1 MFQIF
6 VARENKATD
15 RYLPGSKD
23 QETIWSKQAL
33 TLSLRHGGGVERAPA
48 SWLRADVGITEGG
61 PSEPHRP
68 LASGGSGEIR
78 QAEAETGITTL
89 HFVNA

>member
-1 MFQIF
+1 MTPWAQGYLFGHRLELSTKAMFQIF

-33 TLSLRHGGGVERAPA
+33 TLSFRHGGGVERAPA
-48 SWLRADVGITEGG
+48 SWLRADVGITGRPFG
-61 PSEPHRP
+61 APPSI
-68 LASGGSGEIR
+68 G
-78 QAEAETGITTL
+78 
-89 HFVNA
+89 F